1 VEGGGL
7 DPDPKEEEQASD
19 PVPSATYLVGA
30 VVVVLVFGG
39 V

>member
-7 DPDPKEEEQASD
+7 DPDPEEEEQSD

-30 VVVVLVFGG
+30 AVVVLVFGG